1 MSHVKMGTMYVNQLM
16 CTCTICC
23 HMGKMSD
30 GPVKVGENDC
40 WAQCHMGTMS
50 RFGVIWA
57 QCHLALPIWH
67 RDLLHQSEW
76 SPWPTKG
83 EFQNQQSSPSPSSD
97 KLAF

>member
-1 MSHVKMGTMYVNQLM
+1 
-16 CTCTICC
+16 
-23 HMGKMSD
+23 MGKMSD

-67 RDLLHQSEW
+67 RTNSHTLVVVKLLLQLKKERINQYK
-76 SPWPTKG
+76 PYTK
-83 EFQNQQSSPSPSSD
+83 
-97 KLAF
+97 LV

>member
-67 RDLLHQSEW
+67 RDLENRISVRVLDQAGGS
-76 SPWPTKG
+76 
-83 EFQNQQSSPSPSSD
+83 
-97 KLAF
+97 

>member
-1 MSHVKMGTMYVNQLM
+1 MGT
-16 CTCTICC
+16 
-23 HMGKMSD
+23 MSD

-67 RDLLHQSEW
+67 RSKLLVCKFVFIKMVQ
-76 SPWPTKG
+76 
-83 EFQNQQSSPSPSSD
+83 
-97 KLAF
+97 

>member
-1 MSHVKMGTMYVNQLM
+1 
-16 CTCTICC
+16 
-23 HMGKMSD
+23 MGKMSD

-67 RDLLHQSEW
+67 
-76 SPWPTKG
+76 
-83 EFQNQQSSPSPSSD
+83 PSRVQYSRATCDVANEPG
-97 KLAF
+97 AVW

>member
-67 RDLLHQSEW
+67 QSYVGL
-76 SPWPTKG
+76 KDIQAYI
-83 EFQNQQSSPSPSSD
+83 F
-97 KLAF
+97 FIF

>member
-16 CTCTICC
+16 CTCTIFC

-67 RDLLHQSEW
+67 
-76 SPWPTKG
+76 PIKG
-83 EFQNQQSSPSPSSD
+83 REEGISTVIRNVFC
-97 KLAF
+97 FT

>member
-16 CTCTICC
+16 CTCTIFC

-67 RDLLHQSEW
+67 QKYVQYNWLMFMTITCS
-76 SPWPTKG
+76 
-83 EFQNQQSSPSPSSD
+83 
-97 KLAF
+97 

>member
-67 RDLLHQSEW
+67 LLLYQQLIHTATQSND
-76 SPWPTKG
+76 SKQDISKIFLHNDSKG
-83 EFQNQQSSPSPSSD
+83 
-97 KLAF
+97 L

>member
-1 MSHVKMGTMYVNQLM
+1 MYVNQLM
-16 CTCTICC
+16 CTCTIFC

-57 QCHLALPIWH
+57 QFHLALPIWH
-67 RDLLHQSEW
+67 PQMQCKPRANMFRYLKREKFKVENLLLFCFKFQA
-76 SPWPTKG
+76 G
-83 EFQNQQSSPSPSSD
+83 ED
-97 KLAF
+97 